1 MIVNAGGIVL
11 SRRAF
16 GEYDRL
22 CSIFTEHLGKVP
34 ARFVGVNRA
43 KGKMKALSEPGVW
56 GEYRLHLSTRTEF
69 AKAVGGR
76 LIGSFPGWRES
87 LGRTFDALACLE
99 MLDRLTP
106 DHQPSP
112 DPDLDPVGHGGRP
125 GVDAQK
131 PAGVL
136 CDHPDRPE
144 GRDDPFGSGTGG
156 DPVGDRAGGGVDADQ
171 LLGAERRDPEGVV
184 GPGGAQRR
192 TRHLDDE
199 VGCGRAGRDPA
210 DCVGTGTDRPDR
222 AGLAGRQAH
231 RAVTHLDRLDRGR
244 SHGPRR

>member
-112 DPDLDPVGHGGRP
+112 EKYRLICSV
-125 GVDAQK
+125 
-131 PAGVL
+131 
-136 CDHPDRPE
+136 
-144 GRDDPFGSGTGG
+144 
-156 DPVGDRAGGGVDADQ
+156 
-171 LLGAERRDPEGVV
+171 LGALDSSPSGWLVPAFGLRLAEMLGIGLREQAPSACRGVWTALHDTEPAALADLPADAAAADAALRRLDEHL
-184 GPGGAQRR
+184 GA
-192 TRHLDDE
+192 H
-199 VGCGRAGRDPA
+199 AGRRLRAFEFRDAWNKTVPQGVPA
-210 DCVGTGTDRPDR
+210 
-222 AGLAGRQAH
+222 
-231 RAVTHLDRLDRGR
+231 
-244 SHGPRR
+244 